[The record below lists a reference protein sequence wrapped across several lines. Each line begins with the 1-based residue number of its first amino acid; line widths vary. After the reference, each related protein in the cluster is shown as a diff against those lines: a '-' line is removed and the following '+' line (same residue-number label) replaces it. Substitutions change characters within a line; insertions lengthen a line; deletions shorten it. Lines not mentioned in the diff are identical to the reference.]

1 MTEETQN
8 LVRVLESAGFEQI
21 RVVKS
26 ERDWIRIH
34 ARLPASDPVNKILKI
49 IEYLDEHKIAWELI
63 VHVADN
69 SALIYL
75 SSSAKSKL
83 ILLETLP
90 GVFQAGVKEVEIYS
104 QDEVIEIVLEV

>member
-1 MTEETQN
+1 MTEEAQN
-8 LVRVLESAGFEQI
+8 IAKVLESAGFEQI

-26 ERDWIRIH
+26 ERDWVRIH
-34 ARLPASDPVNKILKI
+34 AKLPAGDPVNKILKI

-63 VHVADN
+63 MSVADD

-90 GVFQAGVKEVEIYS
+90 GVFRAGVRNVEICS